1 MEENYTKRVLENL
14 LNSSSSIIS
23 RYDLSLKLGAI
34 SLLLDFQ
41 NVEKHIEETI
51 KNIESLTP
59 FDGIFDV
66 DLLHFADE
74 LEKISFNKEFN
85 TKTDLNLAQPGYII
99 DLLFPGEL
107 IDKNRDKANS
117 IRGFLSILSSEL
129 SIEDISNALSEIKA
143 ILVKELR
150 KLYELLNNNW
160 DDNYYIK
167 MTDNLFDSCKNRDE
181 DGYFIEPI
189 HDNYLKW
196 KRSSL
201 YNPVGLE
208 MRLWKE
214 VYDLLMSGF
223 IIVNDEYY
231 LVNEA
236 DRLFKQTKFDL
247 LPNKNIQEEELKMRF
262 FFLSKFLIFNDR
274 FFVFNEKARF
284 GRYLKDNRH
293 DITKEMFMKFFGFI
307 NVQKMIIDDME
318 KSKPS
323 FSDIDDS
330 LPESYLKADKEVFTD
345 TMKLANGTIVNT
357 RSQVKKVADKNNME
371 SPNSIGLFKL
381 LCDEAGALKGDI
393 NDMIYVR
400 ALIAIHAIPF
410 KEEKE
415 IKRITGSY
423 QKKTNGHTRKG
434 KTIPPIDKEH
444 IKWKGNDK
452 NFGEKVYKELL
463 EIKK

>member
-1 MEENYTKRVLENL
+1 MWVCPRLLKKQVRYMEENYTKRVLENL

-41 NVEKHIEETI
+41 NVEKHIEDTI
-51 KNIESLTP
+51 KNIELLTP

-85 TKTDLNLAQPGYII
+85 TKTDSNLAQPGYII

-143 ILVKELR
+143 ILIKELR
-150 KLYELLNNNW
+150 DLYELLNNNW
-160 DDNYYIK
+160 DENYYIK

-208 MRLWKE
+208 TRLWKE

-236 DRLFKQTKFDL
+236 DSLFLQTKFGL
-247 LPNKNIQEEELKMRF
+247 LPKTNIPEEELKKRY
-262 FFLSKFLIFNDR
+262 FFLCKFLFLNDG
-274 FFVFNEKARF
+274 FFDFNEKARF
-284 GRYLKDNRH
+284 GR
-293 DITKEMFMKFFGFI
+293 
-307 NVQKMIIDDME
+307 
-318 KSKPS
+318 
-323 FSDIDDS
+323 
-330 LPESYLKADKEVFTD
+330 
-345 TMKLANGTIVNT
+345 
-357 RSQVKKVADKNNME
+357 
-371 SPNSIGLFKL
+371 
-381 LCDEAGALKGDI
+381 
-393 NDMIYVR
+393 
-400 ALIAIHAIPF
+400 
-410 KEEKE
+410 
-415 IKRITGSY
+415 
-423 QKKTNGHTRKG
+423 
-434 KTIPPIDKEH
+434 
-444 IKWKGNDK
+444 
-452 NFGEKVYKELL
+452 
-463 EIKK
+463 

>member
-74 LEKISFNKEFN
+74 LEKISVNKEFN
-85 TKTDLNLAQPGYII
+85 TKTDSNLAQPGYII

-167 MTDNLFDSCKNRDE
+167 MTDNLFDS
-181 DGYFIEPI
+181 
-189 HDNYLKW
+189 
-196 KRSSL
+196 
-201 YNPVGLE
+201 
-208 MRLWKE
+208 
-214 VYDLLMSGF
+214 
-223 IIVNDEYY
+223 
-231 LVNEA
+231 
-236 DRLFKQTKFDL
+236 
-247 LPNKNIQEEELKMRF
+247 
-262 FFLSKFLIFNDR
+262 
-274 FFVFNEKARF
+274 
-284 GRYLKDNRH
+284 
-293 DITKEMFMKFFGFI
+293 
-307 NVQKMIIDDME
+307 
-318 KSKPS
+318 
-323 FSDIDDS
+323 
-330 LPESYLKADKEVFTD
+330 
-345 TMKLANGTIVNT
+345 
-357 RSQVKKVADKNNME
+357 
-371 SPNSIGLFKL
+371 
-381 LCDEAGALKGDI
+381 
-393 NDMIYVR
+393 
-400 ALIAIHAIPF
+400 
-410 KEEKE
+410 
-415 IKRITGSY
+415 
-423 QKKTNGHTRKG
+423 
-434 KTIPPIDKEH
+434 
-444 IKWKGNDK
+444 
-452 NFGEKVYKELL
+452 
-463 EIKK
+463 

>member
-41 NVEKHIEETI
+41 NVEKHIEDTI

-85 TKTDLNLAQPGYII
+85 TKTDSNLAQPGYII

-167 MTDNLFDSCKNRDE
+167 MTNNLFDSCKNRDE
-181 DGYFIEPI
+181 NGYFIEPI

-196 KRSSL
+196 KRRSL

-208 MRLWKE
+208 TRRWKE
-214 VYDLLMSGF
+214 VYDLLLSGF

-236 DRLFKQTKFDL
+236 NSLFLQTKFGL
-247 LPNKNIQEEELKMRF
+247 LPKTNIPEEELNKRY
-262 FFLSKFLIFNDR
+262 FFLCKFLFLNDG
-274 FFVFNEKARF
+274 FFVFN
-284 GRYLKDNRH
+284 
-293 DITKEMFMKFFGFI
+293 
-307 NVQKMIIDDME
+307 
-318 KSKPS
+318 
-323 FSDIDDS
+323 
-330 LPESYLKADKEVFTD
+330 
-345 TMKLANGTIVNT
+345 
-357 RSQVKKVADKNNME
+357 
-371 SPNSIGLFKL
+371 
-381 LCDEAGALKGDI
+381 
-393 NDMIYVR
+393 
-400 ALIAIHAIPF
+400 
-410 KEEKE
+410 
-415 IKRITGSY
+415 
-423 QKKTNGHTRKG
+423 
-434 KTIPPIDKEH
+434 
-444 IKWKGNDK
+444 
-452 NFGEKVYKELL
+452 
-463 EIKK
+463 